1 MPEGGDREMSIYSHE
16 LFNRDNP
23 DLCNQM
29 DGGSKKKNFS
39 QGDISSLN
47 TGMLP
52 PSRMGSMDT
61 LSGGSSQGG
70 GNNSMSIEQLQ
81 QQSLLIQQM
90 QQIQRENM
98 MMQFQ
103 QQLGQQQQQQ
113 QQPMN
118 NPVVSSQQGSSSM
131 QSMQGSS
138 IQDPTVQS
146 AINTMVQQQQQQDG
160 TTTSAPNNNSGDTSS
175 DWIKGIQDVVG
186 SNRRTSLDMG
196 YTNNPNRRT
205 TVDSFGLGFMNNR
218 RTTVESIGS
227 FAVDIPIGMRRTSLG
242 FMPYLPASNRCAS
255 GFSLGGFSNIS
266 NEEGDGLSPPADPNA
281 IPTAVNV
288 KVDMN
293 GNADANVAG
302 AQGEGATSGDAPSQE
317 EIRHCEAKLAV
328 LEDMIAKEKQKRSK
342 LDTKSNSNAEAS
354 S

>member
-1 MPEGGDREMSIYSHE
+1 
-16 LFNRDNP
+16 
-23 DLCNQM
+23 M
-29 DGGSKKKNFS
+29 DGGSKKRHS
-39 QGDISSLN
+39 SHGDIASLN

-146 AINTMVQQQQQQDG
+146 AINTMVQQQQQQQQDG
-160 TTTSAPNNNSGDTSS
+160 TTTLAPNNNDNADTSS

-196 YTNNPNRRT
+196 YMNNPNRRT

-242 FMPYLPASNRCAS
+242 YMPYLPASNRRAS

-266 NEEGDGLSPPADPNA
+266 NEEGDGLSPPATADPTA

-293 GNADANVAG
+293 GNADVNTAAD

-328 LEDMIAKEKQKRSK
+328 LEDMIAKEKQKRSE
-342 LDTKSNSNAEAS
+342 LDPKSASNTEAS